1 MTRLS
6 NRIQMKGISI
16 SFPGVKA
23 LDNVDF
29 DIESGKIYALI
40 GANGAGKSTL
50 MKVLSGVNNKYEGDI
65 YLNDKKIRI
74 NSTKDAL
81 DLGIQTVYQ
90 EVDTALMPNLTVAE
104 NIYMNTIVNKM
115 GDKQFIN
122 WKVAQKVAVDNLKN
136 IGVDIDV
143 RKKVNDL
150 SLAEKQMILIAKA
163 VSEDVKFLLLD
174 EPTAPLSKT
183 ETEYL
188 FGIIKKLVRDKNV
201 GVVFISHRLS
211 ELFEICQEI
220 TTMREGRI
228 IKTQPITQ
236 DLTIADIVSQMLGKK
251 SKKFYTKT
259 SPNLGDEVLR
269 IENLCEENNR
279 VNNINI
285 NLRKGEVIG
294 IAGLVGAGK
303 TELCKSIFGYY
314 KTKYNKYTLNGDD
327 IKISSPSN
335 AVKAGIALVPEE
347 RRKEGIF
354 VRDNIYSN
362 LTMPDLTKFLT
373 TLKLVSSNK
382 QLKFSKDVIEKLG
395 IVTPSPKQKVALL
408 SGGNQQKV
416 AIGKWLSTESKV
428 YIFDEPTKGV
438 DIGAKIDIYKLVDEL
453 AREQKGIIY
462 ASSEF
467 NEILSITD
475 RVLVMYDGAIVKE
488 LETSKT
494 SEEELLY
501 YSTGGK

>member
-1 MTRLS
+1 MTSLN
-6 NRIQMKGISI
+6 NRIQMRGISI

-65 YLNDKKIRI
+65 YLNDKKINI

-115 GDKQFIN
+115 TDKQFVN
-122 WKVAQKVAVDNLKN
+122 WKTAQKVASDNLKN

-143 RKKVNDL
+143 RKKVNEL

-174 EPTAPLSKT
+174 EPTAPLSKK

-188 FGIIKKLVRDKNV
+188 FDIIKKLVRDKNV

-220 TTMREGRI
+220 TTMREGKVV
-228 IKTQPITQ
+228 KTQSITP
-236 DLTIADIVSQMLGKK
+236 DLTVNDIVAQMLGNKNRK
-251 SKKFYTKT
+251 LYTKT
-259 SPNLGDEVLR
+259 SPKLGDEVLR
-269 IENLCEENNR
+269 IKNLCEVGNK

-314 KTKYNKYTLNGDD
+314 STNYDDYILNG
-327 IKISSPSN
+327 KTVNISNPSN
-335 AVKAGIALVPEE
+335 AVREGIALIPEE

-354 VRDNIYSN
+354 VRDNVYSN
-362 LTMPDLTKFLT
+362 LTMPNLTKFLNNF
-373 TLKLVSSNK
+373 KLVSSKK
-382 QLKFSKDVIEKLG
+382 QLEFSNDVIDKLG
-395 IVTPSPKQKVALL
+395 IVTPSSKQKVALL

-416 AIGKWLSTESKV
+416 AIGKWLSTESIV

-438 DIGAKIDIYKLVDEL
+438 DIGAKNDIYKLVDEL
-453 AREQKGIIY
+453 AREQKGVIY

-475 RVLVMYDGAIVKE
+475 RILVMYDGVIVKE
-488 LETSKT
+488 LETLKT